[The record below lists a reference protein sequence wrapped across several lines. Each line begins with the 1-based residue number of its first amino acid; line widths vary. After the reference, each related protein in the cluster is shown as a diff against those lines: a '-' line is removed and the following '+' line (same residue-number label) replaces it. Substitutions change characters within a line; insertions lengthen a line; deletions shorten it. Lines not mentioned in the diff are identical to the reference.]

1 MDIRTLRHFVAVVQ
15 EEGISAAA
23 DVLRMSQPALSRQ
36 MKELEN
42 ELGVTLFERGNR
54 GRSISLTREGQV
66 FYRRAWQII
75 ELADRARAE
84 VHLHDEIAGTIHIT
98 AAESN
103 LMNIVALAIAQ
114 TRLLYPRITFDIH
127 DDNGPNNVER
137 LNNGIADFAVIM
149 QPIDMTRFDHLSLPG
164 ANPLGIGMRADDPIA
179 ANEAIT
185 NELIRDMPLITST
198 GANQRRDLSGW
209 LTQGTTLNIVS
220 HVNLAYNA
228 ACLVRN
234 GVGYMLTVNDLTEF
248 SDPEHDLVWRPLD
261 PPLDIRLS
269 VIWRKDRDLSRV
281 CQLFLQQLRT
291 VITQIQTAQ

>member
-54 GRSISLTREGQV
+54 GRSISLTKEGRV
-66 FYRRAWQII
+66 FYRRARQII

-84 VHLHDEIAGTIHIT
+84 VHMHDEIAGTIHIT

-179 ANEAIT
+179 ANETIT

-209 LTQGTTLNIVS
+209 LTQGTTLIEIFMS
-220 HVNLAYNA
+220 QH
-228 ACLVRN
+228 
-234 GVGYMLTVNDLTEF
+234 
-248 SDPEHDLVWRPLD
+248 
-261 PPLDIRLS
+261 
-269 VIWRKDRDLSRV
+269 
-281 CQLFLQQLRT
+281 
-291 VITQIQTAQ
+291 

>member
-1 MDIRTLRHFVAVVQ
+1 
-15 EEGISAAA
+15 
-23 DVLRMSQPALSRQ
+23 
-36 MKELEN
+36 
-42 ELGVTLFERGNR
+42 
-54 GRSISLTREGQV
+54 
-66 FYRRAWQII
+66 
-75 ELADRARAE
+75 
-84 VHLHDEIAGTIHIT
+84 
-98 AAESN
+98 
-103 LMNIVALAIAQ
+103 
-114 TRLLYPRITFDIH
+114 
-127 DDNGPNNVER
+127 
-137 LNNGIADFAVIM
+137 M

-179 ANEAIT
+179 ANETIT

-291 VITQIQTAQ
+291 VITQIRTAQ

>member
-54 GRSISLTREGQV
+54 GRSISLTKEGRV
-66 FYRRAWQII
+66 FYRRARQII

-84 VHLHDEIAGTIHIT
+84 VHMHDEIAGTIHIT

-164 ANPLGIGMRADDPIA
+164 AN
-179 ANEAIT
+179 
-185 NELIRDMPLITST
+185 RDMPLITST

-291 VITQIQTAQ
+291 VITQIRTAQ

>member
-54 GRSISLTREGQV
+54 GRSISLTKEGRV
-66 FYRRAWQII
+66 FYRRARQII

-84 VHLHDEIAGTIHIT
+84 VHMHDEIAGTIHIT

-179 ANEAIT
+179 ANETIT
-185 NELIRDMPLITST
+185 NE
-198 GANQRRDLSGW
+198 

-220 HVNLAYNA
+220 HVNLSYNA

-291 VITQIQTAQ
+291 VITQIRTAQ